1 LRRRIDIRYSLYVYV
16 TENRA
21 FMPLSS
27 PTERKHIHTRQV
39 TCQGFRRADG
49 LWDIEGHITDIKTY
63 PFANDYRGAIQPGDP
78 IHDMWIRL
86 TVDDGFEVKAVE
98 AVTDKSPFAVCPA
111 ITPNFQRLVGLRIK
125 SGWTQKVKELL
136 GGVEGC
142 THLVELL
149 GPVATTAF
157 QTIYPVLS
165 REKEERAKA
174 EAGEKKAGSPAV
186 SPSGHKRPPLLLNTC
201 HAFRSDGE
209 VTRKAWPE
217 HYTGTSRP

>member
-1 LRRRIDIRYSLYVYV
+1 
-16 TENRA
+16 
-21 FMPLSS
+21 MPLS
-27 PTERKHIHTRQV
+27 PPAERRHIHTRQV

-49 LWDIEGHITDIKTY
+49 LWDTEGHITDVKTY
-63 PFANDYRGAIQPGDP
+63 PFPNDYRGSIEPGEP

-98 AVTDKSPFAVCPA
+98 AVTDKSPFQVCPA

-157 QTIYPVLS
+157 QTIFPVLA
-165 REKEERAKA
+165 REKAER
-174 EAGEKKAGSPAV
+174 EHPHE
-186 SPSGHKRPPLLLNTC
+186 SGRKRPPLLMNTC

-209 VTRKAWPE
+209 IARKSWPE
-217 HYTGTSRP
+217 HYTGDR

>member
-1 LRRRIDIRYSLYVYV
+1 
-16 TENRA
+16 
-21 FMPLSS
+21 MPLSP
-27 PTERKHIHTRQV
+27 PTDREHIHTRRV

-49 LWDIEGHITDIKTY
+49 LWDIEGRITDVKTY

-78 IHDMWIRL
+78 IHDMSIRL
-86 TVDDGFEVKAVE
+86 TVDDHFEVKAVE

-111 ITPNFQRLVGLRIK
+111 ITPNFQRLVGLSIK
-125 SGWTQKVKELL
+125 SGWIRKVKELL

-157 QTIYPVLS
+157 QTIFPILS
-165 REKEERAKA
+165 REKAERAKVG
-174 EAGEKKAGSPAV
+174 AGEKKTG
-186 SPSGHKRPPLLLNTC
+186 PSAENKRPPLLLNSC

-209 VTRKAWPE
+209 VTRRTWPE
-217 HYTGTSRP
+217 HYTGSPQS

>member
-1 LRRRIDIRYSLYVYV
+1 
-16 TENRA
+16 
-21 FMPLSS
+21 MPLS
-27 PTERKHIHTRQV
+27 PPAERRHIHTRQV

-49 LWDIEGHITDIKTY
+49 LWDIEGHITDVKTY
-63 PFANDYRGAIQPGDP
+63 PFANDYRGSIEPGEP

-86 TVDDGFEVKAVE
+86 TVNDGFEVKAVE
-98 AVTDKSPFAVCPA
+98 AVTDKSPFQVCPA
-111 ITPNFQRLVGLRIK
+111 ITPNFQRLVGLRIA

-157 QTIYPVLS
+157 QTIFPVLS
-165 REKEERAKA
+165 REKAEREKV
-174 EAGEKKAGSPAV
+174 EREKVDREKDGGEHAPEHGR
-186 SPSGHKRPPLLLNTC
+186 KRPPLLMNTC

-209 VTRKAWPE
+209 IARKSWPE
-217 HYTGTSRP
+217 HYTGGR